1 MYIQQQPWIDVS
13 IVIFVIENVA
23 QKFVQDA
30 DIKTRSDE
38 EVS

>member
-23 QKFVQDA
+23 QKIARDA